1 MSIRLGCLPRCV
13 ELAVGD
19 DGAGFDPAAVA
30 AGPRSHWGLLVM
42 QERAEAFGAR
52 LGVASGPGAGTRISV
67 EVERAA

>member
-1 MSIRLGCLPRCV
+1 MSIRLGCLPRRI

-19 DGAGFDPAAVA
+19 DGAGFDPAVVA

-42 QERAEAFGAR
+42 QEH
-52 LGVASGPGAGTRISV
+52 GAGTRISV